1 LDLSQ
6 IFNLAVSAITI
17 IGAVFVWRKSH
28 SEVNNLDS
36 QTMQNYQTMLRQAS
50 DDIKQLRLELNQ
62 QGLEMTI
69 IKAELSK
76 QTEIATTYKN
86 IADNA
91 AKEKATMNEELSTMK
106 RENQK
111 IRADL
116 ARFEKWAKRLV
127 AQLREAAIEPAE
139 IE

>member
-1 LDLSQ
+1 MDISQ
-6 IFNLAVSAITI
+6 VFNLAVSAMTI
-17 IGAVFVWRKSH
+17 IGAVFVWRKSKA
-28 SEVNNLDS
+28 ETGNIDS
-36 QTMQNYQTMLRQAS
+36 QTMRNYQEMLRQAS
-50 DDIKQLRLELNQ
+50 ADIKQLRVELNQ

-76 QTEIATTYKN
+76 QTEIATTYKS

-91 AKEKATMNEELSTMK
+91 ASEKAVMVSEMSLMK
-106 RENQK
+106 QENQK

>member
-1 LDLSQ
+1 MDISQ
-6 IFNLAVSAITI
+6 VFNLAVSAATI

-28 SEVNNLDS
+28 SEAGNLDS
-36 QTMQNYQTMLRQAS
+36 QTMKNYQEMLRQAS
-50 DDIKQLRLELNQ
+50 ADIKQLRVELNQ
-62 QGLEMTI
+62 QGLEMVI
-69 IKAELSK
+69 IKNELSK
-76 QTEIATTYKN
+76 QTEIARTYKS

-91 AKEKATMNEELSTMK
+91 ASEKAVMVSEMSLMK
-106 RENQK
+106 QENQK